1 RLDGAVAWNVYPM
14 LLYVLAGRAPER
26 GRTQLTGHYPCYA
39 GYEARDGRHVTVGAY
54 EEHFWTTLCRHF
66 GREDFIAVQWD
77 EGEKREEMFRFFRA
91 AFRAKP
97 LAEWRAELGEK
108 EICFGPVN
116 TLEGAFADP
125 QVRDRGVVV
134 GGGGRMVP
142 GPPIKPSDTP
152 ASIRTPPARSRQ
164 HPAEGLGGP
173 GVG

>member
-1 RLDGAVAWNVYPM
+1 
-14 LLYVLAGRAPER
+14 

-39 GYEARDGRHVTVGAY
+39 VYETRDGRHVTVGAY

-108 EICFGPVN
+108 EICLRPVN
-116 TLEGAFADP
+116 KLGEAFGDP
-125 QVRDRGVVV
+125 QVRDRGLV
-134 GGGGRMVP
+134 GGGGNSMMTRPPSKLP
-142 GPPIKPSDTP
+142 GTP
-152 ASIRTPPARSRQ
+152 GSLCTPPARF
-164 HPAEGLGGP
+164 GP
-173 GVG
+173 PTGEV